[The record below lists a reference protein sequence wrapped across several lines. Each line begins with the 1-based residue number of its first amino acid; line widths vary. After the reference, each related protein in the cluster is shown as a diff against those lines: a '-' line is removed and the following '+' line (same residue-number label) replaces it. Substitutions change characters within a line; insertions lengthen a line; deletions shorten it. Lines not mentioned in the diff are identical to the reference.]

1 MSRAL
6 IFPGQG
12 SQRVGMGKEIYDAF
26 GISRQVFEEV
36 NDTLGQNLSRLMFE
50 GPENELTLTE
60 NAQPALMTV
69 SIAIVRVL
77 EQEGSQAISDIA
89 EFVAGHSLGEYSAL
103 AAAGAI
109 SLPDT
114 ARLLKCRG
122 VAMQNAVA
130 IGGGRMTA
138 ILGLGLDEVIKIAE
152 MASDKGICEIANDNA
167 PGQIVLSG
175 QSAAIER
182 AMTLAKENGAKRA
195 LTLDVSAPF
204 HCALLQPAAEIMGKV
219 LASVTIRA
227 PHPPL
232 ISNVIA
238 EQVNQPTQIRKL
250 LVEQVT
256 NRVRWRESVLW
267 MKSKGVDNLVEVGTG
282 KVLTNLSRRIDKEVS
297 GHSIEKP
304 DDLEQFLNSI

>member
-77 EQEGSQAISDIA
+77 EQEGSQAISDVA
-89 EFVAGHSLGEYSAL
+89 AFVAGHSLGEYSAL

-130 IGGGRMTA
+130 IGDGRMTA
-138 ILGLGLDEVIKIAE
+138 ILGLGLDEVTKIAE

-175 QSAAIER
+175 QSAAVER

-204 HCALLQPAAEIMGKV
+204 HCALLQPAAEIMGKA

-238 EQVNQPTQIRKL
+238 EQVNQPNQIRKL

-282 KVLTNLSRRIDKEVS
+282 KVLTNLSRRIDNEVS

-304 DDLEQFLNSI
+304 DDLDQFLNSI